1 MFNFFSSKWYII
13 YKPSIEKVYIVKSFF
28 EPENNYF
35 EGSTGIILS
44 GGPYDLREDAEK
56 DLPKIKKELNV

>member
-1 MFNFFSSKWYII
+1 MFDFLSSKWYIV
-13 YKPSIEKVYIVKSFF
+13 YKPNSEKVYIVKSFI
-28 EPENNYF
+28 EPNNTYF

-44 GGPYDLREDAEK
+44 GGPYDTREDAEK